1 MEEYKRFL
9 SAKIEEYNKYK
20 PYKMGNTYTIDELNK
35 IHNIPNKLKEYLSIV
50 SSVFFI
56 NDIPIHININEFPD
70 YEKIK
75 EFENKEINIRTP
87 VLVFFNMIG
96 NEEIYF
102 DLLKFDVWSYN
113 IKDYKFI
120 KLDTLDN
127 YIDRIIE
134 DPQVKCVSC
143 YSKTVFEYSRTRREP
158 VYSKTVLPFL
168 NSDAHKL
175 YIINPDNSINWNNLR
190 LLIIKK
196 YGSIKEPYTTIP
208 DIITDMTLR
217 NYLLNVSSAIYIDH
231 SIDVIEF
238 NELSEYT
245 PNKFNIRNRTS
256 IAACD
261 DLEDFENSL
270 LKIGYV
276 YGNPEGV
283 KYNIYLDDNTIWED
297 SYDCF
302 YLEYEDFRDYLEFF
316 VIPRLLNPLKVF
328 IR

>member
-9 SAKIEEYNKYK
+9 SAKIDEYNKYK
-20 PYKMGNTYTIDELNK
+20 PYKIGHTYTIDELNK
-35 IHNIPNKLKEYLSIV
+35 IHNMPNKLKEYLSTV

-87 VLVFFNMIG
+87 VLVFFNLIG
-96 NEEIYF
+96 DEEIYF
-102 DLLKFDVWSYN
+102 DLIKFDVWSYN
-113 IKDYKFI
+113 IKDHKFI

-127 YIDRIIE
+127 YIDRIIK
-134 DPQVKCVSC
+134 DPQV
-143 YSKTVFEYSRTRREP
+143 
-158 VYSKTVLPFL
+158 
-168 NSDAHKL
+168 KL

-196 YGSIKEPYTTIP
+196 YGSIKEPYTKIP

-231 SIDVIEF
+231 SINVIDF

-245 PNKFNIRNRTS
+245 PNKFNVGNRTF

-261 DLEDFENSL
+261 DLEDFDNSL
-270 LKIGYV
+270 LQIGYV

-283 KYNIYLDDNTIWED
+283 KYDIYLDDNTIWKD
-297 SYDCF
+297 SYDCS
-302 YLEYEDFRDYLEFF
+302 YLEYKDFRDYLEFF
-316 VIPRLLNPLKVF
+316 IIPRLLNPLTVF

>member
-20 PYKMGNTYTIDELNK
+20 PYTIKPTYTIDELNK
-35 IHNIPNKLKEYLSIV
+35 INYLPNKLKEYLSTV

-75 EFENKEINIRTP
+75 EFENKEINIKTP
-87 VLVFFNMIG
+87 VLVFFNLIG
-96 NEEIYF
+96 DEEIYF
-102 DLLKFDVWSYN
+102 DLIKFDVWSYN

-127 YIDRIIE
+127 YIDRIIK
-134 DPQVKCVSC
+134 DPQV
-143 YSKTVFEYSRTRREP
+143 
-158 VYSKTVLPFL
+158 
-168 NSDAHKL
+168 KL
-175 YIINPDNSINWNNLR
+175 YIINPDNSINWYNLR

-231 SIDVIEF
+231 SIDIIDF
-238 NELSEYT
+238 NEVSEYT
-245 PNKFNIRNRTS
+245 PNKFNVGNRTS
-256 IAACD
+256 IADCD
-261 DLEDFENSL
+261 DLEDFDNSL
-270 LKIGYV
+270 LQIGYV

-283 KYNIYLDDNTIWED
+283 KYDIYLDDNTIWKD
-297 SYDCF
+297 SYDCS
-302 YLEYEDFRDYLEFF
+302 YLEYKDFRDYLEFF
-316 VIPRLLNPLKVF
+316 IIPRLLNPLTVF

>member
-20 PYKMGNTYTIDELNK
+20 PYNLGPTYTIDELNK
-35 IHNIPNKLKEYLSIV
+35 INYLPNKLKEYLSTV

-102 DLLKFDVWSYN
+102 DLIKFDVWSYN

-127 YIDRIIE
+127 YIDRIIK
-134 DPQVKCVSC
+134 DPQV
-143 YSKTVFEYSRTRREP
+143 
-158 VYSKTVLPFL
+158 
-168 NSDAHKL
+168 KL

-231 SIDVIEF
+231 SINVIDF

-245 PNKFNIRNRTS
+245 PNKFNVGNRTC
-256 IAACD
+256 IADCND
-261 DLEDFENSL
+261 MEDFGNSL
-270 LKIGYV
+270 LQIGYV

-283 KYNIYLDDNTIWED
+283 KYNIYLDDNTIWEHCND
-297 SYDCF
+297 RY
-302 YLEYEDFRDYLEFF
+302 YLEYKDFRDYLEFF
-316 VIPRLLNPLKVF
+316 IIPRLLNPLKVF